1 MQQNSQSKPLTPN
14 GKKQL
19 NIEQIKFLI
28 QTNYFVTMLMQ
39 IKGNKIQSEKEN
51 LTFLTLCLIHAH
63 D

>member
-1 MQQNSQSKPLTPN
+1 M
-14 GKKQL
+14 
-19 NIEQIKFLI
+19 EQIKLLI

-39 IKGNKIQSEKEN
+39 IKGHKIQLEKEN